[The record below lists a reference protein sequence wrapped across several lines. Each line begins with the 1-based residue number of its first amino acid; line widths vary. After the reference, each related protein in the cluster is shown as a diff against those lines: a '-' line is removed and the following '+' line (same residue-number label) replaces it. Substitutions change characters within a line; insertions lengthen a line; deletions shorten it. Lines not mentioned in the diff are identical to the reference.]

1 MYTTPA
7 STTTVAKQ
15 VVATNTTDAQ
25 LTFSLSLVPSGGTA
39 GVTNRIADEIPVTGN
54 NTVILD
60 LYQVLGVG
68 DFLAGLVSAAG
79 VVLTISG
86 VEVT

>member
-1 MYTTPA
+1 MYTAPG
-7 STTTVAKQ
+7 STTTVVKQ

-39 GVTNRIADEIPVTGN
+39 GVTNRIADEIPVAGN
-54 NTVILD
+54 NVVVLD
-60 LYQVLGVG
+60 LYQILGTG

-79 VVLTISG
+79 LVLTISG